1 MGGVDSGFLNLRVIW
16 SRPEKNQP
24 EKTSHLFC
32 VRTVP
37 TVTGWGF
44 LHWGFLHWGF
54 LHWGFLHWGFLHW
67 GFLHQASSGKVFL
80 YLLIM

>member
-44 LHWGFLHWGF
+44 LHWGFLH
-54 LHWGFLHWGFLHW
+54 
-67 GFLHQASSGKVFL
+67 QASSGKVFL